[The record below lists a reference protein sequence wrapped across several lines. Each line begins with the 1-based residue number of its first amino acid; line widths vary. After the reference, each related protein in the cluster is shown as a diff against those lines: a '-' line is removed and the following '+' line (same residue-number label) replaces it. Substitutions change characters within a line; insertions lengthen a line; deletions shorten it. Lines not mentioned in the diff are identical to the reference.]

1 MHVFK
6 GSVCVY
12 CGSRHGGDPAYG
24 QAAQALKPGA

>member
-12 CGSRHGGDPAYG
+12 CGSRPGRDPAYG